1 MQTLIKVS
9 NKIKWYYIKLTS
21 PLSSFKKWLLTD
33 LIVETKRLDD
43 RVDMLVNQTNIDDL
57 DNRIDNLEYDLEG
70 RIESVEDRSETNQ
83 ESIKNLKDDIR
94 TIQKVDFAGIAD
106 RFDKI
111 DNSID
116 YCKEY
121 VVENRI
127 ENVSCETFNKLVDR
141 VNKIESDDLLN
152 RPLLTDFDKAMEK
165 IGDNYYYTKSI
176 EDRLNNETST
186 KKIREIVAEVLCDKG
201 LSLNLLDDRIDNL
214 EELAKKYLNAELQS
228 VVLKGP
234 QYFEGKQERT
244 EANLSAM
251 QKLSFEI
258 CMGIFGDFNLDDF
271 NNCYEII
278 NKYNVEEVK

>member
-1 MQTLIKVS
+1 MQTLKT
-9 NKIKWYYIKLTS
+9 YIKKVKLFNPIT
-21 PLSSFKKWLLTD
+21 LFKNY
-33 LIVETKRLDD
+33 LILFERLEH
-43 RVDMLVNQTNIDDL
+43 RVDRLENNVSVDDV
-57 DNRIDNLEYDLEG
+57 DNRVDNLEYDLEG

>member
-1 MQTLIKVS
+1 MQTLKT
-9 NKIKWYYIKLTS
+9 YIKKVKLFNPITLFKNYLT
-21 PLSSFKKWLLTD
+21 LF
-33 LIVETKRLDD
+33 ERLEH
-43 RVDMLVNQTNIDDL
+43 RVDRLENNVSVDDV
-57 DNRIDNLEYDLEG
+57 DNRVDNLEYDLEG

-258 CMGIFGDFNLDDF
+258 CIGIFGNFNLDDF